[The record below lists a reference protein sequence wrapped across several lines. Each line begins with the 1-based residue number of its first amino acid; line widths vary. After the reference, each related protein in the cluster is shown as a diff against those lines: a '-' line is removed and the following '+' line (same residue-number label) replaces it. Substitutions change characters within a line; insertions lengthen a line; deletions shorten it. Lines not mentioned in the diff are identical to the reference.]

1 MDKRSIRRSLSAN
14 VTNITFNAQQNM
26 SKSKAN
32 LVSTQGDKS
41 SQPKKVSNSE
51 HKNLRNGNI
60 ESLSDSVIG
69 RFDDRDKLV
78 VKNDK
83 ISRTRIIEEIER
95 IKARSRV
102 SGYIYIY
109 IYI

>member
-14 VTNITFNAQQNM
+14 VTNITFNAQQNI

-32 LVSTQGDKS
+32 LVSI

-51 HKNLRNGNI
+51 HKNVRDGNI
-60 ESLSDSVIG
+60 ESLSDSVIR

-78 VKNDK
+78 VKKDK

-102 SGYIYIY
+102 SGCLYI
-109 IYI
+109 

>member
-14 VTNITFNAQQNM
+14 VTNITFNAQQNI

-32 LVSTQGDKS
+32 LVVSI

-51 HKNLRNGNI
+51 HKNVRDGNI
-60 ESLSDSVIG
+60 ESLSDSVIR

-78 VKNDK
+78 VKKDK

-102 SGYIYIY
+102 SGCLYI
-109 IYI
+109 